1 MEEYRAATEIVHP
14 PRPTEAMKWHPPDHP
29 IYKLNVDAAVLKE
42 LNATGMGMVLRDWE
56 GNVLAAMSKR
66 ISAPLATLEAE
77 AKSMEVAIH
86 FAWEMGFREIICETD
101 SLGLY

>member
-1 MEEYRAATEIVHP
+1 M
-14 PRPTEAMKWHPPDHP
+14 
-29 IYKLNVDAAVLKE
+29 DAAVLKE

-77 AKSMEVAIH
+77 AKSMEIAIH